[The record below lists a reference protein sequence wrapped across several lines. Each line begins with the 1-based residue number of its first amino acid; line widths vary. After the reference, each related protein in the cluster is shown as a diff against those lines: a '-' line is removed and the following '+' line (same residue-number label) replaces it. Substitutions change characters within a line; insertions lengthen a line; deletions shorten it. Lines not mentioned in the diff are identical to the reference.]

1 MLDVFQAKLHI
12 IIIIILGKY
21 RIYFKFTYAIK
32 PCPIIFYALT
42 LLLYSYWTLRKI
54 ISFFTTGSDHLMHK
68 YVFGYLKLIESW
80 LDQTK
85 KSNRKLKQDR
95 GEKKMSFC
103 AELVM
108 Y

>member
-1 MLDVFQAKLHI
+1 
-12 IIIIILGKY
+12 
-21 RIYFKFTYAIK
+21 
-32 PCPIIFYALT
+32 
-42 LLLYSYWTLRKI
+42 
-54 ISFFTTGSDHLMHK
+54 MHK

-80 LDQTK
+80 FDQTK

-108 Y
+108 H